1 MAKEKSKR
9 TNNDLQNIHIMLRF
23 SGTYVR
29 YALLKKMF
37 GGLKLSPLGYISTKG
52 PDTTYTKVSIV
63 ALRPFTKHFF

>member
-1 MAKEKSKR
+1 V
-9 TNNDLQNIHIMLRF
+9 LRF

-63 ALRPFTKHFF
+63 ALRPFHHNSNKLGDRPDNNINW